1 MRKFLSDVLINCD
14 LTVSGSTSLGAAT
27 GVTVDSSDN
36 STKLATTAF
45 VKAQGF
51 VTTDTTYLLSVPAN
65 TTNITLQGTDSSTDE
80 VTISAA
86 GASSI
91 SRVSASELR
100 ITSSDTIDYISN
112 VAFANDVI
120 TFTGVGNG
128 FSGTINLSTYLTQTE
143 GDARYLQSY
152 SETDTLD
159 TVTSRDGVT
168 TNTIGVGTINV
179 IGTTAGQELL
189 TVDGTN
195 GRLFTVTDDLSDS
208 LFSVNTIA
216 GLPVIEVFADNTIK
230 LGNFANPIEID
241 SSANIVIPG
250 TITAS
255 GYNDSNWN
263 TAFNDRITAAAVSGT
278 STKTLTL
285 TQGDGSTI
293 TASWTDIEGT
303 GADGYVSD
311 VALNGNSLDFTAVG
325 SGFAGSIDLSTI
337 TTDLTNVETVYSTVR
352 NVSGGPIQKGTPLA
366 VVPGQT
372 SGNLSDV
379 VPADASDPSL
389 MPAVFIAN
397 EDIANGV
404 DGQVVVFGEITGI
417 DTSAYDSGVTVY
429 VAPGGGWTVTKP
441 DGDALIQNLGIITK
455 VHNSNGAGVVMG
467 AGRSN
472 DVPNIPTGH
481 AWVGNANGVATPT
494 LLGSLAFSSA
504 TYDNYVSWN
513 LKTNNVQRTT
523 VGSGG
528 TLDIVAGS
536 NVSVAYGAG
545 GVVTISSTDTN
556 TDTNNYVTGLSF
568 NTSNGILTATRQGL
582 ADLTVD
588 LDGRYLTSFTETRTE
603 LSLASNILSYRDET
617 GAVTELDLSLYLDDT
632 NLARLTSG
640 TLDSNTGVA
649 TFSRDDDSTFTVDFS
664 ALFDDVDNYVD
675 SVAFSTTNGVLTIGR
690 TGSLANLTV
699 DLDGRYDLAGTAATE
714 AGAVNTRI
722 DEEILPALDAKL
734 EVESDTLASVT
745 GRGATTNT
753 AVTFESNV
761 TLGNSAD
768 LVFKDTSGVFPTSGK
783 GFDWTLN
790 NDGARI
796 YAMQPSSDA
805 IDFVFQLRDNATTND
820 RFVFHVQ
827 EWQGAAFDKY
837 PLIIRAGT
845 QFDLVDSSLY
855 TNGTIRLSNAGVLQ
869 NISGNIS
876 MFTNDAGYLTSYTET
891 DPIFSAS
898 PAGGITATNISNW
911 NTAFGWGDHD
921 GLYDPAGTGAAAA
934 AAVSLRIDEEILPAI
949 GEKLDSS
956 INPIKAATV
965 SNDTITFTRA
975 DDTTFAITTS
985 DANTNYYLDDITKS
999 GNTLTYVMNGK
1010 TDVTYTFGSNA
1021 FTSYAN
1027 HVGLYDTVGTAA
1039 SEAGAV
1045 NTRIDE
1051 EVLPLIQTPAIT
1063 SNGSTPSLNSGISAA
1078 EVRTLIGA
1086 GTSSTDTNYYL
1097 SGASFNTG
1105 NGVLTLTV
1113 SGATNQTVDLDGR
1126 YLTSFTESDPVFSA
1140 SPAGGISAQQIV
1152 NWDEAHGWGNHADGG
1167 YLTSVPAEYVTA
1179 TEITNYSIN
1188 PRFGSTIGMGNDS
1201 AVIEFQDSNAYTKAG
1216 YWSTLDAVLING
1228 DGNSNNN
1235 IILRTGNILVNQN
1248 QFISGKLGVQGV
1260 IELGDN
1266 AGTTI
1271 YMGAGDG
1278 NPTPVVIETF
1288 AAAKNIGAFLDFT
1301 IYDEGKGNMRSG
1313 TLQLVFN
1320 ADQVMFNEV
1329 NTMDIGDTTPCTLD
1343 AVNNAGTIDV
1353 RFTTPDPTFHIKYHV
1368 RTL

>member
-1 MRKFLSDVLINCD
+1 MKKFLSDVLVDCN
-14 LTVSGSTSLGAAT
+14 LTVSGSSTLGAAT
-27 GVTVDSSDN
+27 GVTVSAGDN
-36 STKLATTAF
+36 STALATTEW
-45 VKAQGF
+45 
-51 VTTDTTYLLSVPAN
+51 VTTHVSTNSIYSLRVPVGTTTIRLASGSATEDVA
-65 TTNITLQGTDSSTDE
+65 
-80 VTISAA
+80 ISATGSVA
-86 GASSI
+86 V
-91 SRVSASELR
+91 SRVSDSEIRLTGTNNYLNSASFS
-100 ITSSDTIDYISN
+100 TS
-112 VAFANDVI
+112 
-120 TFTGVGNG
+120 TGVLTLGREG
-128 FSGTINLSTYLTQTE
+128 LSSITVDLDNRYLT
-143 GDARYLQSY
+143 
-152 SETDTLD
+152 SESDTLD

-168 TNTIGVGTINV
+168 TNTIGVGTVNV

-293 TASWTDIEGT
+293 TASWTDIEGS

-325 SGFAGSIDLSTI
+325 SGFAGSIDLSGI
-337 TTDLTNVETVYSTVR
+337 TTDLTGYATEQYVLDN
-352 NVSGGPIQKGTPLA
+352 
-366 VVPGQT
+366 
-372 SGNLSDV
+372 SD
-379 VPADASDPSL
+379 DY
-389 MPAVFIAN
+389 
-397 EDIANGV
+397 G
-404 DGQVVVFGEITGI
+404 
-417 DTSAYDSGVTVY
+417 
-429 VAPGGGWTVTKP
+429 
-441 DGDALIQNLGIITK
+441 
-455 VHNSNGAGVVMG
+455 
-467 AGRSN
+467 
-472 DVPNIPTGH
+472 
-481 AWVGNANGVATPT
+481 
-494 LLGSLAFSSA
+494 
-504 TYDNYVSWN
+504 SWN

-523 VGSGG
+523 VQSGG

-536 NVSVAYGAG
+536 NVSVSYSAG

-556 TDTNNYVTGLSF
+556 TDTNNYVTGLAF
-568 NTSNGILTATRQGL
+568 NTGNGVLTATREGL
-582 ADLTVD
+582 GDLTVD
-588 LDGRYLTSFTETRTE
+588 LDGRYASSSHNHDTRYIRKDVVDSFTGLTNDAYDDTPGFLKGVISLRPGSEGGTTGIGFSTTVNVNTETGQDYGYLWWYDDNNNYAFGNGSGENAVLILGIQNDSSTTDFGGTQDAIAIESSANIFLNPGLSGVGTGGVGGPDFSKGKVYIGRADDAYEIYHQGNLVNVSQLNNDAGYLTEFTETLTSLT
-603 LSLASNILSYRDET
+603 LSSNVLRYTDEN
-617 GAVTELDLSLYLDDT
+617 GANTDLDLSLYLDDT

-640 TLDSNTGVA
+640 TLDSNTGIA

-699 DLDGRYDLAGTAATE
+699 DLDGRYDLAGTAAAE
-714 AGAVNTRI
+714 AGVVNTRI
-722 DEEILPALDAKL
+722 DEEILPAINGKADSNHVHDYLP
-734 EVESDTLASVT
+734 LAGGT
-745 GRGATTNT
+745 M
-753 AVTFESNV
+753 
-761 TLGNSAD
+761 
-768 LVFKDTSGVFPTSGK
+768 SG
-783 GFDWTLN
+783 TLN
-790 NDGARI
+790 
-796 YAMQPSSDA
+796 M
-805 IDFVFQLRDNATTND
+805 
-820 RFVFHVQ
+820 
-827 EWQGAAFDKY
+827 
-837 PLIIRAGT
+837 
-845 QFDLVDSSLY
+845 
-855 TNGTIRLSNAGVLQ
+855 
-869 NISGNIS
+869 SGN
-876 MFTNDAGYLTSYTET
+876 AL
-891 DPIFSAS
+891 
-898 PAGGITATNISNW
+898 TNISYLSLGNYEKTNLPTGEGAIIYDLNDSDAPASLGDYGGSYPDGIYLRSSESKILTVYHTGHFTGTHIANW
-911 NTAFGWGDHD
+911 NTAYGWGDHD

-934 AAVSLRIDEEILPAI
+934 DVVNTRIDEEILPAI
-949 GEKLDSS
+949 GDKLDSS
-956 INPIKAATV
+956 VNPIKAATV

-975 DDTTFAITTS
+975 DNTTFAITTS

-1010 TDVTYTFGSNA
+1010 TDVSYTFGSNA
-1021 FTSYAN
+1021 FTSYTN
-1027 HVGLYDTVGTAA
+1027 HVGLYDAAGTAA
-1039 SEAGAV
+1039 SEAGTV

-1051 EVLPLIQTPAIT
+1051 EVLPLIQTPAIL
-1063 SNGSTPSLNSGISAA
+1063 SNGTVPSLNTGISAA

-1086 GTSSTDTNYYL
+1086 GTSSTDTNFYL
-1097 SGASFNTG
+1097 SGASFNTT

-1113 SGATNQTVDLDGR
+1113 SGAADQTVDLDGR
-1126 YLTSFTESDPVFSA
+1126 
-1140 SPAGGISAQQIV
+1140 
-1152 NWDEAHGWGNHADGG
+1152 

-1179 TEITNYSIN
+1179 TEITNYSIS

-1278 NPTPVVIETF
+1278 DPAPVVIETF
-1288 AAAKNIGAFLDFT
+1288 NATQNIGAFLDFT
-1301 IYDEGKGNMRSG
+1301 IYDDGKENMRAG
-1313 TLQLVFN
+1313 TLQVVFN

>member
-1 MRKFLSDVLINCD
+1 MKKFLSDVLVDCN
-14 LTVSGSTSLGAAT
+14 LTVSGSSTLGAAT
-27 GVTVDSSDN
+27 GVTVSAGDN
-36 STKLATTAF
+36 STALATTEW
-45 VKAQGF
+45 
-51 VTTDTTYLLSVPAN
+51 VTTHVSTNSIYSLRVPVGTTTIRLASGSATEDVA
-65 TTNITLQGTDSSTDE
+65 
-80 VTISAA
+80 ISATGSVA
-86 GASSI
+86 V
-91 SRVSASELR
+91 SRVSDSEIRLTGTNNYLNSASFS
-100 ITSSDTIDYISN
+100 TS
-112 VAFANDVI
+112 
-120 TFTGVGNG
+120 TGVLTLGREG
-128 FSGTINLSTYLTQTE
+128 LSSITVDLDNRYLT
-143 GDARYLQSY
+143 
-152 SETDTLD
+152 SESDTLD

-168 TNTIGVGTINV
+168 TNTIGVGTVNV

-241 SSANIVIPG
+241 SSSNIVIPG

-293 TASWTDIEGT
+293 TASWTDIEGS

-325 SGFAGSIDLSTI
+325 SGFAGSIDLSGI
-337 TTDLTNVETVYSTVR
+337 TTDLTGYATEQYVLDN
-352 NVSGGPIQKGTPLA
+352 
-366 VVPGQT
+366 
-372 SGNLSDV
+372 SD
-379 VPADASDPSL
+379 DY
-389 MPAVFIAN
+389 
-397 EDIANGV
+397 G
-404 DGQVVVFGEITGI
+404 
-417 DTSAYDSGVTVY
+417 
-429 VAPGGGWTVTKP
+429 
-441 DGDALIQNLGIITK
+441 
-455 VHNSNGAGVVMG
+455 
-467 AGRSN
+467 
-472 DVPNIPTGH
+472 
-481 AWVGNANGVATPT
+481 
-494 LLGSLAFSSA
+494 
-504 TYDNYVSWN
+504 SWN

-523 VGSGG
+523 VQSGG

-536 NVSVAYGAG
+536 NVSVSYSAG

-556 TDTNNYVTGLSF
+556 TDTNNYVTGLAF
-568 NTSNGILTATRQGL
+568 NTGNGVLTATREGL
-582 ADLTVD
+582 GDLTVD
-588 LDGRYLTSFTETRTE
+588 LDGRYASSSHNHDTRYIRKDVVDSFTGLTNDAYDDTPGFLKGVISLRPGSEGGTTGIGFSTTVNVNTETGQDYGYLWWYDDNNNYAFGNGSGENAVLILGIQNDSSTTDFGGTQDAIAIESSANIFLNPGLSGVGTGGVGGPDFSKGKVYIGRADDAYEIYHQGNLVNVSQLNNDAGYLTEFTETLTSLT
-603 LSLASNILSYRDET
+603 LSSNVLRYTDEN
-617 GAVTELDLSLYLDDT
+617 GANTDLDLSLYLDDT

-640 TLDSNTGVA
+640 TLDSNTGIA

-699 DLDGRYDLAGTAATE
+699 DLDGRYDLAGTAAAE
-714 AGAVNTRI
+714 AGVVNTRI
-722 DEEILPALDAKL
+722 DEEILPAINGKADSNHVHDYLP
-734 EVESDTLASVT
+734 LAGGT
-745 GRGATTNT
+745 M
-753 AVTFESNV
+753 
-761 TLGNSAD
+761 
-768 LVFKDTSGVFPTSGK
+768 SG
-783 GFDWTLN
+783 TLN
-790 NDGARI
+790 
-796 YAMQPSSDA
+796 M
-805 IDFVFQLRDNATTND
+805 
-820 RFVFHVQ
+820 
-827 EWQGAAFDKY
+827 
-837 PLIIRAGT
+837 
-845 QFDLVDSSLY
+845 
-855 TNGTIRLSNAGVLQ
+855 
-869 NISGNIS
+869 SGN
-876 MFTNDAGYLTSYTET
+876 AL
-891 DPIFSAS
+891 
-898 PAGGITATNISNW
+898 TNISYLSLGNYEKTNLPTGEGAIIYDLNDSDAPASLGDYGGSYPDGIYLRSSESKILTVYHTGHFTGTHIANW
-911 NTAFGWGDHD
+911 NTAYGWGDHD

-934 AAVSLRIDEEILPAI
+934 DVVNTRIDEEILPAI
-949 GEKLDSS
+949 GDKLDSS
-956 INPIKAATV
+956 VNPIKAATV

-975 DDTTFAITTS
+975 DNTTFAITTS

-1010 TDVTYTFGSNA
+1010 TDVSYTFGSNA
-1021 FTSYAN
+1021 FTSYTN
-1027 HVGLYDTVGTAA
+1027 HVGLYDAAGTAA
-1039 SEAGAV
+1039 SEAGTV

-1051 EVLPLIQTPAIT
+1051 EVLPLIQTPAII
-1063 SNGSTPSLNSGISAA
+1063 SNGSTPSLNTGISAA

-1086 GTSSTDTNYYL
+1086 GTSSTDTNFYL
-1097 SGASFNTG
+1097 SGASFNTT

-1113 SGATNQTVDLDGR
+1113 SGAADQTVDLDGR
-1126 YLTSFTESDPVFSA
+1126 
-1140 SPAGGISAQQIV
+1140 
-1152 NWDEAHGWGNHADGG
+1152 

-1179 TEITNYSIN
+1179 TEITNYSIS

-1278 NPTPVVIETF
+1278 DPAPVVIETF
-1288 AAAKNIGAFLDFT
+1288 NATQNIGAFLDFT
-1301 IYDEGKGNMRSG
+1301 IYDDGKENMRAG
-1313 TLQLVFN
+1313 TLQVVFN

>member
-1 MRKFLSDVLINCD
+1 MKKFLSDVLINCD

-27 GVTVDSSDN
+27 GTTVDASDN
-36 STKLATTAF
+36 SNKIATTAW
-45 VKAQGF
+45 VKSLGF
-51 VTTDTTYLLSVPAN
+51 STANTTYLLDVPAN
-65 TTNITLQGTDSSTDE
+65 TTNFRLIGSDSSTD
-80 VTISAA
+80 TITLSAA

-91 SRVSASELR
+91 TRVSASELR
-100 ITSSDTIDYISN
+100 ITSSDSIDYVNS
-112 VAFANDVI
+112 VSLVGTDLTFAS
-120 TFTGVGNG
+120 VGNG
-128 FSGTINLSTYLTQTE
+128 F
-143 GDARYLQSY
+143 
-152 SETDTLD
+152 
-159 TVTSRDGVT
+159 
-168 TNTIGVGTINV
+168 
-179 IGTTAGQELL
+179 AG
-189 TVDGTN
+189 
-195 GRLFTVTDDLSDS
+195 
-208 LFSVNTIA
+208 A
-216 GLPVIEVFADNTIK
+216 
-230 LGNFANPIEID
+230 
-241 SSANIVIPG
+241 
-250 TITAS
+250 
-255 GYNDSNWN
+255 
-263 TAFNDRITAAAVSGT
+263 
-278 STKTLTL
+278 
-285 TQGDGSTI
+285 
-293 TASWTDIEGT
+293 
-303 GADGYVSD
+303 
-311 VALNGNSLDFTAVG
+311 
-325 SGFAGSIDLSTI
+325 IDLSGI
-337 TTDLTNVETVYSTVR
+337 TGSFNAEEVQTLYENIK
-352 NVSGGPIQKGTPLA
+352 NVSGGAIQKGTPLA

-379 VPADASDPSL
+379 VPADANDPER

-397 EDIANGV
+397 EDLADQAEGLGV
-404 DGQVVVFGEITGI
+404 VYGNITGI
-417 DTSAYDSGVTVY
+417 DTSEYDSGVTVY

-588 LDGRYLTSFTETRTE
+588 LDGRYLTSFTETLTE

-617 GAVTELDLSLYLDDT
+617 GSVTELDLSLYLDDT

-640 TLDSNTGVA
+640 TLDSNTGIA

-722 DEEILPALDAKL
+722 DEEILPAIDAK
-734 EVESDTLASVT
+734 SDSSHLHDDRYLKLSGGTLYKQ
-745 GRGATTNT
+745 TNT
-753 AVTFESNV
+753 T
-761 TLGNSAD
+761 G
-768 LVFKDTSGVFPTSGK
+768 TSGTTFLTVH
-783 GFDWTLN
+783 N
-790 NDGARI
+790 NVGGDISQQQSFVDFMFTDTNANFTPQVRIGAQVGRD
-796 YAMQPSSDA
+796 SDA
-805 IDFVFQLRDNATTND
+805 SAISKEGAGAFVVYTGDGTDESGGGSLSESFRVSYNGDATA
-820 RFVFHVQ
+820 
-827 EWQGAAFDKY
+827 QG
-837 PLIIRAGT
+837 I
-845 QFDLVDSSLY
+845 
-855 TNGTIRLSNAGVLQ
+855 
-869 NISGNIS
+869 
-876 MFTNDAGYLTSYTET
+876 
-891 DPIFSAS
+891 
-898 PAGGITATNISNW
+898 ITATGGNSTEW

-1063 SNGSTPSLNSGISAA
+1063 SNGSAPSLNSGISAA

-1113 SGATNQTVDLDGR
+1113 SGATDQTVDLDGR

-1152 NWDEAHGWGNHADGG
+1152 NWDEAHGWGNHADSG

-1179 TEITNYSIN
+1179 TEITNYSIS

-1288 AAAKNIGAFLDFT
+1288 TAAKNIGAFLDFT
-1301 IYDEGKGNMRSG
+1301 IYDEDKGNMRSG